1 MHDDDLRDAVL
12 EVLGKIAPEADIAS
26 LDPDRSFRDQFGID
40 SIDYL
45 NFIIGLEERLG
56 VRIAETDYPKL
67 SNLRGCLDYLET
79 RTRSA
84 ESTARP

>member
-79 RTRSA
+79 RIRCN
-84 ESTARP
+84 ESTAGR